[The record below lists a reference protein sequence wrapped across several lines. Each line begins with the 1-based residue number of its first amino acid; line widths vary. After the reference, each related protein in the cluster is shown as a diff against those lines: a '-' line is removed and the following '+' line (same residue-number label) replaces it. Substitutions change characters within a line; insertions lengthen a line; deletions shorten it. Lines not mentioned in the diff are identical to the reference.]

1 MKKHYYVY
9 RTGTERRA
17 PTVKHPTL
25 ADAQAESIRLATQ
38 HPGDAFEIL
47 ALVGITQ
54 TTTAQTFWVDKD

>member
-1 MKKHYYVY
+1 MKKYYYVY
-9 RTGTERRA
+9 RNGQFKYA

-38 HPGDAFEIL
+38 HPGEAFEIL

-54 TTTAQTFWVDKD
+54 TTTAQTFWVDED